1 MSNSVPVNIGLAK
14 YDTKQKCFC
23 SISPKLPFLVGISE
37 NELTCAVLQP
47 QRNFD
52 NVWRNGQVSFA
63 FSHENHVNFQN
74 TKKAQNDQGAFW
86 AARFW

>member
-1 MSNSVPVNIGLAK
+1 MTPNKSVFVQFPQN
-14 YDTKQKCFC
+14 YNR
-23 SISPKLPFLVGISE
+23 LPFLVGISE

-86 AARFW
+86 AARF